1 MKKLYLILLCFLF
14 LSSCSTPNY
23 KPRED
28 PSALIIN
35 ADLQIDV
42 KLTYGTPSGCKVNLT
57 VLNKTSKKFDS
68 VYVEVSV
75 YDFNGNN
82 IDMTNFLNGVGG
94 FETLKRDRT
103 FFKYKCYEIGDIKI
117 TKISY
122 R

>member
-1 MKKLYLILLCFLF
+1 MKNYLILFLF
-14 LSSCSTPNY
+14 LISCSTSTYNSTY
-23 KPRED
+23 KTGNR
-28 PSALIIN
+28 SATIIN